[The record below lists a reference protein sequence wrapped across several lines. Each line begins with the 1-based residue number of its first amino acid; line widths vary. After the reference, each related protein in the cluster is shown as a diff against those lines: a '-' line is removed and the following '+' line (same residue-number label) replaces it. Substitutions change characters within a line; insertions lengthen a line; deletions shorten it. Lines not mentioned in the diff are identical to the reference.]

1 MMGKIA
7 AICISKQRGT
17 QKEPVPSA
25 RFLPDYGIEGDAHA
39 GNWHRQVSLLSLEKI
54 EEFRQRGADVDY
66 GAFGENLVVE
76 GIDFASLPVGSRLQA
91 GDVLL
96 EITQI
101 GKACHQHCAIYHA
114 VGDCIMPREGVFAR
128 VIHGGVLEVGMELS
142 LLSGK
147 IPYRAAVITLSD
159 RASRG
164 EYKDESGPAV
174 SKRLKEA
181 GYEVVEELL
190 LPDDPHA
197 LQKELCR
204 LSDQRR
210 PDLILTTGGTG
221 FAPRDCTPEA
231 TLAVADRQAPGIAEG
246 LRAYSMQFTKRAVL
260 SRGVSVIRKQ
270 TLIVNLP
277 GSVRAVEESLD
288 FLLGTIEH
296 GFDLLRNLPSD
307 CGHVKS

>member
-91 GDVLL
+91 GEVLL

-128 VIHGGVLEVGMELS
+128 VVHGGVLEVGMELS

>member
-25 RFLPDYGIEGDAHA
+25 RLLPDYGMEGDAHA

-54 EEFRQRGADVDY
+54 KEFQKRGADVDY

-91 GDVLL
+91 GEVLL

-114 VGDCIMPREGVFAR
+114 VGDCIMPREGGFAR

-142 LLSGK
+142 LLPGK

>member
-1 MMGKIA
+1 MGKIA

-91 GDVLL
+91 GEVLL
-96 EITQI
+96 EIAQI

-128 VIHGGVLEVGMELS
+128 VVHGGVLEVGTELS
-142 LLSGK
+142 LLPGK

-190 LPDDPHA
+190 LPDDPDA

>member
-91 GDVLL
+91 GEVLL

-128 VIHGGVLEVGMELS
+128 VIHGGVLEVGMELL

-164 EYKDESGPAV
+164 EYKDQSGPAV

>member
-1 MMGKIA
+1 MGKIA

-25 RFLPDYGIEGDAHA
+25 RLLPDYGMEGDAHA

-54 EEFRQRGADVDY
+54 KEFQKRGADVDY

-91 GDVLL
+91 GEVLL

-128 VIHGGVLEVGMELS
+128 VVHGGVLEVGMELS
-142 LLSGK
+142 LLPGK

>member
-25 RFLPDYGIEGDAHA
+25 RLLPDYGMEGDAHA

-54 EEFRQRGADVDY
+54 KEFQKRGADVDY

-91 GDVLL
+91 GEVVL

-128 VIHGGVLEVGMELS
+128 VVHGGVLEVGMELS
-142 LLSGK
+142 LLPGK

-181 GYEVVEELL
+181 GYEVVDELL

-197 LQKELCR
+197 LQKALCR

>member
-91 GDVLL
+91 GEVLL

-128 VIHGGVLEVGMELS
+128 VVHGGVLEVGMEFC

-277 GSVRAVEESLD
+277 GSVRAVEESLG

>member
-1 MMGKIA
+1 MGKIA

-25 RFLPDYGIEGDAHA
+25 RLLPDYGMEGDAHA

-54 EEFRQRGADVDY
+54 KEFRKRGADVDY

-91 GDVLL
+91 GEVVL

-128 VIHGGVLEVGMELS
+128 VVHGGVLEVGMELS
-142 LLSGK
+142 LLPGK

>member
-1 MMGKIA
+1 MGKIA

-25 RFLPDYGIEGDAHA
+25 RLLPDYGIEGDAHA

-54 EEFRQRGADVDY
+54 KEFQKRGADVDY

-91 GDVLL
+91 GEVLL

-128 VIHGGVLEVGMELS
+128 VVHGGVLEVGMELS
-142 LLSGK
+142 LLPGK

>member
-91 GDVLL
+91 GEVLL

>member
-25 RFLPDYGIEGDAHA
+25 RLLPDYGMEGDAHA

-54 EEFRQRGADVDY
+54 KEFQKRGADVDY

-91 GDVLL
+91 GEVLL

-142 LLSGK
+142 LLPGK

>member
-91 GDVLL
+91 GDILL

>member
-25 RFLPDYGIEGDAHA
+25 RLLPDYGMEGDAHA

-54 EEFRQRGADVDY
+54 KEFQKRGADVDY

-76 GIDFASLPVGSRLQA
+76 GIDFASLSVGSRLQA
-91 GDVLL
+91 GEVLL

-142 LLSGK
+142 LLPGK

-190 LPDDPHA
+190 LPM
-197 LQKELCR
+197 
-204 LSDQRR
+204 
-210 PDLILTTGGTG
+210 ILM
-221 FAPRDCTPEA
+221 RCKKNC
-231 TLAVADRQAPGIAEG
+231 AVFPI
-246 LRAYSMQFTKRAVL
+246 SAV
-260 SRGVSVIRKQ
+260 RI
-270 TLIVNLP
+270 
-277 GSVRAVEESLD
+277 
-288 FLLGTIEH
+288 
-296 GFDLLRNLPSD
+296 
-307 CGHVKS
+307 